1 VAGAAVGAI
10 VQDTGVLKLI
20 LDALRWLL
28 RVVLALLILFEEWG
42 WEPLRRVFALL
53 AKLPVIRQFEAL
65 LKKLPPR
72 AAFVVLLL
80 PSLLILPIKLAA
92 VWLVAQGHVMLGV
105 GIVVA
110 AKLIG
115 TALLAW
121 LFQLIQPALMQLPWF
136 ARLYLR
142 WTAWKAELLAWVRA
156 SGVWRTARAIK
167 LRLKR
172 LFRRG
177 RVVPPA

>member
-1 VAGAAVGAI
+1 M
-10 VQDTGVLKLI
+10 LKTLI
-20 LDALRWLL
+20 APLRWLI
-28 RVVLALLILFEEWG
+28 RVVLAILILFEEWG
-42 WEPLRRVFALL
+42 WEPLRRVFALF
-53 AKLPVIRQFEAL
+53 ARLPVIRQFESL

-80 PSLLILPIKLAA
+80 PSLLILPIKLLA
-92 VWLVAQGHVMLGV
+92 VWLVAEGRYGLGV
-105 GIVVA
+105 ALVIG
-110 AKLIG
+110 AKLVG

-136 ARLYLR
+136 ARFYAR

-156 SGVWRTARAIK
+156 SSAWRTARAIK
-167 LRLKR
+167 LRVKR

-177 RVVPPA
+177 RQTPQA

>member
-1 VAGAAVGAI
+1 M
-10 VQDTGVLKLI
+10 LKHL
-20 LDALRWLL
+20 LAPLRWLV

-65 LKKLPPR
+65 LKRLPPR
-72 AAFVVLLL
+72 WAFVVLVL
-80 PSLLILPIKLAA
+80 PSLLILPIKLLA
-92 VWLVAQGHVMLGV
+92 VWLVAEGRVMLGV
-105 GIVVA
+105 GLVIA

-136 ARLYLR
+136 ARLHAR

-156 SGVWRTARAIK
+156 SAVWRSARAIK
-167 LRLKR
+167 LRVKR
-172 LFRRG
+172 LFRRA
-177 RVVPPA
+177 REAPPA

>member
-1 VAGAAVGAI
+1 M
-10 VQDTGVLKLI
+10 LKSML
-20 LDALRWLL
+20 APLRWLI
-28 RVVLALLILFEEWG
+28 RVALALLILFEEWG

-53 AKLPVIRQFEAL
+53 ARLPLIRQFEAL
-65 LKKLPPR
+65 LKRLPPR

-92 VWLVAQGHVMLGV
+92 VWLVAEGHVMLGV

-110 AKLIG
+110 AKLLG

-136 ARLYLR
+136 ARFYAR
-142 WTAWKAELLAWVRA
+142 WTAWKTELLAWVRA
-156 SGVWRTARAIK
+156 SSVWRTARAIK
-167 LRLKR
+167 LRVKR
-172 LFRRG
+172 LFRRA
-177 RVVPPA
+177 RVEPPSA

>member
-1 VAGAAVGAI
+1 M
-10 VQDTGVLKLI
+10 LK
-20 LDALRWLL
+20 ALFAPIRWIF
-28 RVVLALLILFEEWG
+28 RVVFAVLILFEEWG

-53 AKLPVIRQFEAL
+53 ARLPVIRQFEAL
-65 LKKLPPR
+65 LKRLPPR
-72 AAFVVLLL
+72 WAFVVLIL

-92 VWLVAQGHVMLGV
+92 VWLVAKGHVLMGV
-105 GIVVA
+105 GIVIA
-110 AKLIG
+110 AKLFG

-136 ARLYLR
+136 ARFYAR
-142 WTAWKAELLAWVRA
+142 WTAWKADLLAWVRA

-167 LRLKR
+167 LRVKR

-177 RVVPPA
+177 RAAQPPSV